1 MKKKGRKYLKESGR
15 EGDEESGG
23 GPEEGA
29 EGDDVSSVVADGE
42 VGGDGVAERLNH
54 GAQESEGAE
63 PRGVG
68 VEGGADFLV
77 DAGQ

>member
-1 MKKKGRKYLKESGR
+1 M
-15 EGDEESGG
+15 
-23 GPEEGA
+23 
-29 EGDDVSSVVADGE
+29 SSVVADGE

-63 PRGVG
+63 PCGVD
-68 VEGGADFLV
+68 VEGGTDFLV